1 MCVWNYFAP
10 QKCPTELITSSCR
23 IKIQDS
29 FEVGGGVQFSN
40 SGVWHQ
46 SWIHY
51 LNSVLCRYTRLG
63 HSIYSYSKLLT
74 VYGRP
79 NFGLPDKGTDLLT
92 HSVNTDFP
100 ICKVYYSR
108 ARCTR
113 HTEFNGIL
121 VHRTFVPPQHQ
132 SVHYSTTQFSGP
144 TSGMVH

>member
-23 IKIQDS
+23 IKIRDS
-29 FEVGGGVQFSN
+29 FEVGGGVQFSK
-40 SGVWHQ
+40 SGVT
-46 SWIHY
+46 
-51 LNSVLCRYTRLG
+51 SVM
-63 HSIYSYSKLLT
+63 SLLKFRAMSVHT
-74 VYGRP
+74 LRPQHLQLQQVTDSFGGP
-79 NFGLPDKGTDLLT
+79 NFDLPDKGTDLLT